1 MKNFSYLC
9 GAALALAGC
18 GDKGADPAPA
28 TAAKASAVRTD
39 VFQAAASNGKLAV
52 AVGGAV
58 VVVTELSGGASK
70 RVELPGIAALIDV
83 ASCAD
88 GSFAALDFYRKVWIA
103 DAGARQWTARPLAGG
118 WRPLALTCDTRNQ
131 LWVVGSETTIA
142 ASADRGASWTQRDF
156 KEDAMFNSIQFVD
169 ADHGFITGEF
179 GKVYRTTDGGA
190 NWNAAPDIG
199 ADFYPY
205 AALFTSPREGYVAG
219 MAGAMLRT
227 TDGGDSWSALDNPD
241 AKPQYGLAR
250 MGDAIYSV
258 GMGGSLQ
265 RLESTRWVGL
275 GYVQRAPGMLRAITS
290 AGNGKLLIGGA
301 MGVLAMVPAD
311 ARAATAQQ

>member
-1 MKNFSYLC
+1 LKNFSYLC

-18 GDKGADPAPA
+18 GHKAADPAPA
-28 TAAKASAVRTD
+28 AAVAAAAARTD

-58 VVVTELSGGASK
+58 AVVTELSGGAAR
-70 RVELPGIAALIDV
+70 RVALPGTAALIDV

-88 GSFAALDFYRKVWIA
+88 GSFAALDFYRKVWTA
-103 DAGARQWTARPLAGG
+103 DAGAKTWKPHPLAGS
-118 WRPLALTCDTRNQ
+118 WRPLALTCDLRNR
-131 LWVVGSETTIA
+131 LWVVGSDTTIA

-179 GKVYRTTDGGA
+179 GKVYRTRDGGA
-190 NWNAAPDIG
+190 NWEAAPDIG

-205 AALFTSPREGYVAG
+205 AALFTSPSEGYVAG
-219 MAGAMLRT
+219 LAGAMLRT
-227 TDGGDSWSALDNPD
+227 TDGGDSWSALDNPG
-241 AKPQYGLAR
+241 ARPQYGLAR
-250 MGDAIYSV
+250 VGGAIYSL

-265 RLESTRWVGL
+265 RLDSTRWVSL
-275 GYVQRAPGMLRAITS
+275 GYGQRAPGMLRAITP
-290 AGNGKLLIGGA
+290 AGDGKLLIGGA

-311 ARAATAQQ
+311 ARADTAQQ